1 MEYDSDTSPPFDPN
15 SSTLTTTT
23 QNSSPPDFAADNM
36 SSSMYHSI
44 FQATEQRLNQAR
56 MVLEHQQLCD
66 HYDLC
71 MSRLKEFTGEMKT
84 LRRENA
90 DLRLANSALF
100 KLFSS
105 FDYLNKEISSP
116 GFSPKSVMDPKQF
129 ENVNYSLPKNIS
141 VPTTHYVKPNQTN
154 TYTDLIRRRLEKREE
169 DEEKAEEMEMYNQGM
184 WKTEICNKWEQTGTC
199 PYGVNCQFAHGITE
213 LRSVMRH
220 PKYKTQLCRMVLYGD
235 KCPYGHRCHFRH
247 SLNHQ
252 DRLLL
257 PR

>member
-1 MEYDSDTSPPFDPN
+1 MEYDRDTSPPFDPN
-15 SSTLTTTT
+15 SSNLTTTT
-23 QNSSPPDFAADNM
+23 PNSSPPDFATDNM

-44 FQATEQRLNQAR
+44 FHATEQRLNQAR
-56 MVLEHQQLCD
+56 MVFEHQQLCD

-71 MSRLKEFTGEMKT
+71 ISPLKEFTGEMET

-90 DLRLANSALF
+90 DLRLANSALLR
-100 KLFSS
+100 LFSS
-105 FDYLNKEISSP
+105 FDYLNKEIASA
-116 GFSPKSVMDPKQF
+116 GFSPKSVMDPKQLG
-129 ENVNYSLPKNIS
+129 NVKNIS
-141 VPTTHYVKPNQTN
+141 VPTTHYVKANQTN
-154 TYTDLIRRRLEKREE
+154 TDTDLIRRRLEKREE
-169 DEEKAEEMEMYNQGM
+169 EEKAAEMEMYNQGM

-213 LRSVMRH
+213 LRPVMRH
-220 PKYKTQLCRMVLYGD
+220 PKYKTQLCRMVLYGH

>member
-1 MEYDSDTSPPFDPN
+1 MQYDRDTSPPFDPN

-23 QNSSPPDFAADNM
+23 PNSSPPDFAADNM

-56 MVLEHQQLCD
+56 MVLEHRQLCD

-71 MSRLKEFTGEMKT
+71 ISRLKEFTGEMET

-90 DLRLANSALF
+90 DLRLANSALL

-129 ENVNYSLPKNIS
+129 EK
-141 VPTTHYVKPNQTN
+141 K
-154 TYTDLIRRRLEKREE
+154 KREE
-169 DEEKAEEMEMYNQGM
+169 EEKAEEMEMYNQGM
-184 WKTEICNKWEQTGTC
+184 SKTEICNKWEQTGTC

-213 LRSVMRH
+213 LRSVKRH